1 MQKNMTVKELP
12 DQERPYE
19 KCLAYGAGALSDA
32 ELISVII
39 RTGSQGERSIDLA
52 NRIFKCGTGRTA
64 EPFAPGRGTSDTDPW
79 DWKCQ
84 SNSVKMY
91 R

>member
-32 ELISVII
+32 AADQRDHPHRKSGG
-39 RTGSQGERSIDLA
+39 TKHRSGKPH
-52 NRIFKCGTGRTA
+52 FKCGTDGR
-64 EPFAPGRGTSDTDPW
+64 
-79 DWKCQ
+79 
-84 SNSVKMY
+84 
-91 R
+91 

>member
-52 NRIFKCGTGRTA
+52 NRILNAGRTA

>member
-39 RTGSQGERSIDLA
+39 RTGSQGERTHRSGKPH
-52 NRIFKCGTGRTA
+52 FKCGTGRTA
-64 EPFAPGRGTSDTDPW
+64 EPFAPGRGTSEHR
-79 DWKCQ
+79 
-84 SNSVKMY
+84 SVGLEMSKQFS
-91 R
+91 

>member
-52 NRIFKCGTGRTA
+52 NRI
-64 EPFAPGRGTSDTDPW
+64 
-79 DWKCQ
+79 
-84 SNSVKMY
+84 
-91 R
+91 